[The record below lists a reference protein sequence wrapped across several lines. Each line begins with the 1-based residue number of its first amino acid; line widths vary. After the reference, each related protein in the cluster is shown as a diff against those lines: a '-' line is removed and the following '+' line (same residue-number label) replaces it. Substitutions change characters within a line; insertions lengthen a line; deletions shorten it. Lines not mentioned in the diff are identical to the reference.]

1 MVEKVLEHLKQQLLG
16 ENVQDSP
23 FCKPEKIHWK
33 ESGECQ
39 LSLEPILFTHDPI
52 FTDIIPPP

>member
-1 MVEKVLEHLKQQLLG
+1 MVEKLLEHLKQQLLG
-16 ENVQDSP
+16 TNVQDSP

-33 ESGECQ
+33 EPGDCQ

-52 FTDIIPPP
+52 FADIIPPP